1 MSAEQPV
8 TGTDAFESARQHFL
22 AGLAA
27 LEAGEWARAE
37 TALEASLALLPGRPS
52 TLLNLAAVRL
62 RLGRPADALPLLDAL
77 LAQQPGDAEA
87 WGHRGNALA
96 ALGRPAEALAS
107 FDRVLALVPTQPAAL
122 RQRALMLNAL
132 GRHAEAL
139 APLDALLAARPGDA
153 EALFLRGET
162 LQAAGRPQD
171 ALAAYDQ
178 LLAAH
183 PDIAAAWTQRGSILK
198 DMGRAAEAA
207 AAFRQA
213 LAHGG
218 DAQLNGYFLASVS
231 GAGGE
236 AAPQAAPRAYVEGL
250 FDSYAEEFDAH
261 LVARLGYRTPQLLAS
276 LLPAG
281 RRFASMLDLGCGT
294 GLMAPLLD
302 AVRATHGTPRG
313 THGTQGTAGTLDGVD
328 LSSAMLAK
336 ARALA
341 SYRHLHHADV
351 AEHLHATPER
361 HDLVVAADVF
371 VYVGALDAVFAGAAR
386 VLVPGGLFLFS
397 VEEADAGQA
406 LQLRTS
412 SRYAHG
418 HEALRRLAAGQGF
431 VERRAERATL
441 RHDQQRPIGGLLLLL
456 ERV

>member
-1 MSAEQPV
+1 MSTPAS
-8 TGTDAFESARQHFL
+8 DAFESARQHFL
-22 AGLAA
+22 QGLAA
-27 LEAGEWARAE
+27 LEAGDWARAE
-37 TALEASLALLPGRPS
+37 TALEASLRLLPGRPS

-96 ALGRPAEALAS
+96 ALGRHADALAC
-107 FDRVLALVPTQPAAL
+107 FDRVLALVPAQPAAL
-122 RQRALMLNAL
+122 RQRALVLNAL

-162 LQAAGRPQD
+162 LQAAGRPLD

-198 DMGRAAEAA
+198 DMGRTAEAA

-218 DAQLNGYFLASVS
+218 DAELNGYFLASVT
-231 GAGGE
+231 GAAGE

-250 FDSYAEEFDAH
+250 FDSYAEEFDQH

-276 LLPAG
+276 LLPSG
-281 RRFASMLDLGCGT
+281 RRFSSMLDLGCGT

-302 AVRATHGTPRG
+302 AVRANG
-313 THGTQGTAGTLDGVD
+313 GTLDGVD
-328 LSSAMLAK
+328 LSSAMLTK
-336 ARALA
+336 ARAL
-341 SYRHLHHADV
+341 SMTGPGGGYRHLHHGDV

-431 VERRAERATL
+431 VERRVERATL
-441 RHDQQRPIGGLLLLL
+441 RHDQQRPIGGLLVLF
-456 ERV
+456 ERA